1 MSNKPH
7 LRPHQE
13 KRQASQVTRL
23 LVAIVIIT
31 IFALAIALETTGHIV
46 FRGRLILLSGVGL
59 SSADCRPS

>member
-23 LVAIVIIT
+23 LVAILIIT
-31 IFALAIALETTGHIV
+31 VFALAIALEATGHIV

-59 SSADCRPS
+59 SPADCRPS